1 MNELEIYDVII
12 IGTGIS
18 GLSTAIMLKEEGFE
32 PIVITK
38 TENINETNTNYAQ
51 GGIIAF
57 NKDDDV
63 NSLVDDILR
72 AGANYNFKDVVYY
85 VAKNGPKL
93 IFDFLIDKIGVKFDK
108 SITGSYDYT
117 EEAAHSH
124 RRILHY
130 KDQTGKSIQESLCN
144 YAKKIG
150 VNILTNHTAIDIIT
164 NKHHSEDCQELYK
177 YPESMGVYVFD
188 NENSIVKKMLSHKVI
203 IATGGVG
210 NLYLH
215 TTNPE
220 IAIGDGLSM
229 AYRAGA
235 DIINAEFVQFHP
247 TSLYHR
253 DIKRFLITEALRGE
267 GAKLLNPKG
276 EFFMKRYSPKE
287 ELDSRDIVA
296 RAIFEEMARVGS
308 EYMLLDAAH
317 FYKGKAPLSE
327 RFYSIYKTCLDGG
340 IDITK
345 EPIPIV
351 PAAHYFCGGIRVDI
365 NSRTS
370 IKNLYA
376 VGEASCTG
384 LHGANR
390 LASTSLLEAVIF
402 SKNIKDDFVKNFE
415 KIEKERFKYIPEWQ
429 EPSQTI
435 TFDPILIKQD
445 FSIIQ
450 STMWNYAGIVR
461 TIKGLERAQADLNY
475 YAHRIFQFYKESK
488 LNKEIIELRNAVI
501 CAQIIVNSA
510 LHNKKSIGCHY
521 IKKD

>member
-1 MNELEIYDVII
+1 MNDMDIYDVIV
-12 IGTGIS
+12 IGSGIA
-18 GLSTAIMLKEEGFE
+18 GLSTAIMLKDAGFE
-32 PIVITK
+32 PIVISK
-38 TENINETNTNYAQ
+38 TYNINETNTNYAQ

-57 NKDDDV
+57 NEDDDV
-63 NSLVDDILR
+63 DTLIEDILK
-72 AGANYNFKDVVYY
+72 AGSYYNSKEAVYF
-85 VAKNGPKL
+85 VAKNGPKF
-93 IFDFLIDKIGVKFDK
+93 IFEFLVDKIGVKFDK
-108 SITGSYDYT
+108 SISGAYDFT

-130 KDQTGKSIQESLCN
+130 KDQTGKSIQEAL
-144 YAKKIG
+144 AKFVQKNGIKIL
-150 VNILTNHTAIDIIT
+150 NNHIAIDLIT
-164 NKHHSEDCQELYK
+164 NKHHSEDCQELYND
-177 YPESMGVYVFD
+177 PECMGVYVFD
-188 NENSIVKKMLSHKVI
+188 IEENMVRKMLSHKVVL
-203 IATGGVG
+203 ATGGVG

-220 IAIGDGLSM
+220 IAVGDGLSM

-235 DIINAEFVQFHP
+235 EIINAEFIQFHP
-247 TSLYHR
+247 TCLYHR

-276 EFFMKRYSPKE
+276 EFFMKRYTPKE

-296 RAIFEEMARVGS
+296 RAIFEEMRRIGS
-308 EYMLLDAAH
+308 EYMLLDAANY
-317 FYKGKAPLSE
+317 YKGKIPLSE
-327 RFYSIYKTCLDGG
+327 RFSTIYKTCLNGG

-351 PAAHYFCGGIRVDI
+351 PAAHYFCGGIRVDL
-365 NSRTS
+365 NSRTN

-376 VGEASCTG
+376 VGEVSCTG

-390 LASTSLLEAVIF
+390 LASTSLLESVIF
-402 SKNIKDDFVKNFE
+402 SKSIKDDFVNSFN
-415 KIEKERFKYIPEWQ
+415 KIEKERFKYIPHWQ

-435 TFDPILIKQD
+435 IFDPILIKQD
-445 FSIIQ
+445 LSIIQ

-461 TIKGLERAQADLNY
+461 TLKGLERAQADLNY

-501 CAQIIVNSA
+501 SAQIIVDSA
-510 LHNKKSIGCHY
+510 LHNKKSIGCHF
-521 IKKD
+521 IK

>member
-1 MNELEIYDVII
+1 MNEFYIYDAII
-12 IGTGIS
+12 IGSGIA
-18 GLSTAIMLKEEGFE
+18 GLSSGIMLKEAGFE
-32 PIVITK
+32 PIILTK
-38 TENINETNTNYAQ
+38 SSDINETNTNYAQ

-57 NKDDDV
+57 NKEDDAK
-63 NSLVDDILR
+63 SLSDDILK
-72 AGANYNFKDVVYY
+72 AGSYYNSKEIVDFVSKE
-85 VAKNGPKL
+85 GPKF
-93 IFDFLIDKIGVKFDK
+93 IFEFLIDKIGVKFDK
-108 SITGSYDYT
+108 SLTGAYDYT

-130 KDQTGKSIQESLCN
+130 KDQTGKSIQEALLN

-150 VNILTNHTAIDIIT
+150 ITILTEHTAIDLIT

-177 YPESMGVYVFD
+177 EPEVMGVFVFD
-188 NENSIVKKMLSHKVI
+188 SKNSCVKKMLSHKVI
-203 IATGGVG
+203 LATGGLG

-215 TTNPE
+215 STNPE

-235 DIINAEFVQFHP
+235 DIINSEFIQFHP

-276 EFFMKRYSPKE
+276 EFFMKRYTPKE

-296 RAIFEEMARVGS
+296 RAIFEEMRRVGS
-308 EYMLLDAAH
+308 EYMLLDAAN
-317 FYKGKAPLSE
+317 FYKGKIPLSE
-327 RFYSIYKTCLDGG
+327 RFYSIYKTCLSGG

-365 NSRTS
+365 NARTN

-376 VGEASCTG
+376 VGETSCTG

-402 SKNIKDDFVKNFE
+402 SKSIKNDFVNSFD
-415 KIEKERFKYIPEWQ
+415 KIEKTRFEYIPDWQ
-429 EPSQTI
+429 EPSQTF

-445 FSIIQ
+445 FNIIQ
-450 STMWNYAGIVR
+450 STMWNYAGIIR

-501 CAQIIVNSA
+501 SAQLIVNSA

-521 IKKD
+521 IKEE

>member
-1 MNELEIYDVII
+1 MNEFEIYDAII
-12 IGTGIS
+12 IGSGIA
-18 GLSTAIMLKEEGFE
+18 GLSTGILLKEAGFE
-32 PIVITK
+32 PVVITK
-38 TENINETNTNYAQ
+38 VENLNETNTNYAQ

-57 NKDDDV
+57 NEDDDPK
-63 NSLVDDILR
+63 SLVEDILK
-72 AGANYNFKDVVYY
+72 AGAYYNSIEAVNF
-85 VAKNGPKL
+85 VAYNGPK
-93 IFDFLIDKIGVKFDK
+93 FVFEFLIDKIGVKFDK
-108 SITGSYDYT
+108 SLSGAYDYT

-130 KDQTGKSIQESLCN
+130 KDQTGKSIQESLAE

-150 VNILTNHTAIDIIT
+150 LKILADHTAIDIIT
-164 NKHHSEDCQELYK
+164 NKHHSEDCQEVYRE
-177 YPESMGVYVFD
+177 PESMGVYVFD
-188 NENSIVKKMLSHKVI
+188 NKNSIVKKMLSHKVI
-203 IATGGVG
+203 IATGGLG

-215 TTNPE
+215 STNPE
-220 IAIGDGLSM
+220 VAIGDGISM

-235 DIINAEFVQFHP
+235 DIINAEFIQFHP

-276 EFFMKRYSPKE
+276 EFFMKRYTPKE

-296 RAIFEEMARVGS
+296 RAIFEEMRRVGS
-308 EYMLLDAAH
+308 EYMLLDAAN
-317 FYKGKAPLSE
+317 FYKGKVPLSE
-327 RFYSIYKTCLDGG
+327 RFQTIYKTCLSGG

-351 PAAHYFCGGIRVDI
+351 PAAHYFCGGIRVDL
-365 NSRTS
+365 NSRTN

-376 VGEASCTG
+376 VGESSCTG

-390 LASTSLLEAVIF
+390 LASTSLLEAVIY
-402 SKNIKDDFVKNFE
+402 SKNIKEDFVRSFT
-415 KIEKERFKYIPEWQ
+415 KIDKERFKYIPDWQ

-435 TFDPILIKQD
+435 NFDPILIKQD
-445 FSIIQ
+445 FNIIQ

-501 CAQIIVNSA
+501 SAQIIVNSA

-521 IKKD
+521 IKE

>member
-1 MNELEIYDVII
+1 MNELEIYDAIVI
-12 IGTGIS
+12 GSGIA
-18 GLSTAIMLKEEGFE
+18 GLSTAILLKEAGFE

-38 TENINETNTNYAQ
+38 SEKINETNTNYAQ

-57 NKDDDV
+57 NEEDDSESLIKDIFKAGSYY
-63 NSLVDDILR
+63 NSKEAVH
-72 AGANYNFKDVVYY
+72 F
-85 VAKNGPKL
+85 VAKYGPK
-93 IFDFLIDKIGVKFDK
+93 FVFEFLIDKIGVKFDK
-108 SITGSYDYT
+108 SKSGAYDYT

-124 RRILHY
+124 RRILHF
-130 KDQTGKSIQESLCN
+130 KDQTGKSIQESLVE
-144 YAKKIG
+144 YAKKIKLE
-150 VNILTNHTAIDIIT
+150 ILTNHTAIDIIT
-164 NKHHSEDCQELYK
+164 NKHHSEDCQEVYK
-177 YPESMGVYVFD
+177 EPECMGIYVFD
-188 NENSIVKKMLSHKVI
+188 NKNSIVKKMLSHKVI
-203 IATGGVG
+203 LATGGLG

-220 IAIGDGLSM
+220 VAIGDGISM

-235 DIINAEFVQFHP
+235 DIINAEFIQFHP
-247 TSLYHR
+247 TCLYHR

-276 EFFMKRYSPKE
+276 EFFMKKYTPKE

-296 RAIFEEMARVGS
+296 RAIFEEMRRIGS
-308 EYMLLDAAH
+308 EYMLLDVAN
-317 FYKGKAPLSE
+317 FYKGKVPLAE
-327 RFYSIYKTCLDGG
+327 RFQTIYKTCLNGG

-351 PAAHYFCGGIRVDI
+351 PAAHYFCGGIRVDLY
-365 NSRTS
+365 SRTN

-402 SKNIKDDFVKNFE
+402 SKNIKEDFINSFE
-415 KIEKERFKYIPEWQ
+415 KIDKERFKYIPDWQ

-435 TFDPILIKQD
+435 NFDPILIKQD

-450 STMWNYAGIVR
+450 STMWNYAGIIR

-501 CAQIIVNSA
+501 SAQIIVNSA

-521 IKKD
+521 IKE